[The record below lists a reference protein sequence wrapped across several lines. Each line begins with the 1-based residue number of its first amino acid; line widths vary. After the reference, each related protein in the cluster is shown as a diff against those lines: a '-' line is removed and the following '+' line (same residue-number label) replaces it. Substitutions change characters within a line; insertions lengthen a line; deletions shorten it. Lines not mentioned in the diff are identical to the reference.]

1 MSSKSNIFKK
11 GTLDIA
17 PHLLSVIPFGIIFG
31 AIGIELGFDP
41 YLIYGTSLII
51 FGGAS
56 QIVFIQLLSGGAS
69 SLIAITSVGVINSRH
84 LLYGAVLSE
93 YLEKLSLI
101 KKLIFSYFITDQGFA
116 VSNVY
121 LKENKTQK
129 FNYYHIIGT
138 GITLWF
144 SWQFSTMLGIIIGS
158 FIPEELGLKFA
169 IPLTFIAIIVQDL
182 RKIDHVLV
190 MLISGISAVILY
202 NIPFKS
208 YIIVSPLIGLL
219 FASLNTKFKLIK

>member
-1 MSSKSNIFKK
+1 
-11 GTLDIA
+11 
-17 PHLLSVIPFGIIFG
+17 
-31 AIGIELGFDP
+31 
-41 YLIYGTSLII
+41 
-51 FGGAS
+51 
-56 QIVFIQLLSGGAS
+56 
-69 SLIAITSVGVINSRH
+69 
-84 LLYGAVLSE
+84 
-93 YLEKLSLI
+93 
-101 KKLIFSYFITDQGFA
+101 
-116 VSNVY
+116 
-121 LKENKTQK
+121 
-129 FNYYHIIGT
+129 
-138 GITLWF
+138 
-144 SWQFSTMLGIIIGS
+144 MLGIIIGS